1 MATKK
6 TTTKKTVK
14 KTVKK
19 EERFLKV
26 TFSDQGLGIQGQNVS
41 PVNHIEA
48 ILALIYSL
56 HAEDQEMRTIEA
68 CLNAIKSYRDTSKG
82 NTQMVEHLEHL
93 RDILQAARKRAEA
106 KVKAEKKTT
115 KKK

>member
-1 MATKK
+1 VTTK

-19 EERFLKV
+19 EEHFLKV
-26 TFSDQGLGIQGQNVS
+26 TFSDQGVDIQGQNVS
-41 PVNHIEA
+41 RVNHIEA

-56 HAEDQEMRTIEA
+56 HTNDPEMDTVKTCI
-68 CLNAIKSYRDTSKG
+68 NAIESYRNDLKNKSKMI
-82 NTQMVEHLEHL
+82 TQLEHL
-93 RDILQAARKRAEA
+93 RDLLQEARKKAEA
-106 KVKAEKKTT
+106 KVKAQKKTT

>member
-1 MATKK
+1 MTTKK

-14 KTVKK
+14 KTTKE
-19 EERFLKV
+19 EERFLKI
-26 TFSDQGLGIQGQNVS
+26 TFTDQGVGIQGQTVS
-41 PVNHIEA
+41 TVNHIEA

-56 HAEDQEMRTIEA
+56 HTSDPEMHTIET
-68 CLNAIKSYRDTSKG
+68 CLNAIDSYRDTAK
-82 NTQMVEHLEHL
+82 NNMQMVGQLEHL
-93 RDILQAARKRAEA
+93 RDLLQEARKKAEA

>member
-1 MATKK
+1 MTTKK

-14 KTVKK
+14 KTIKK
-19 EERFLKV
+19 EECFLKV
-26 TFSDQGLGIQGQNVS
+26 TFSDQGVGIQGQNVS
-41 PVNHIEA
+41 TVNHIEA

-56 HAEDQEMRTIEA
+56 HDADPEMGAVKT
-68 CLNAIKSYRDTSKG
+68 CLNAIESYRDATKS
-82 NTQMVEHLEHL
+82 NMQMVAQLERL
-93 RDILQAARKRAEA
+93 RDLLQKAREKAEA

>member
-1 MATKK
+1 MTTKK

-14 KTVKK
+14 KTVK

-26 TFSDQGLGIQGQNVS
+26 TFSDQGVGIQGQNVS
-41 PVNHIEA
+41 TVNHIEA

-56 HAEDQEMRTIEA
+56 YTEDPEMCTIET
-68 CLNAIKSYRDTSKG
+68 CLNAIESYRGTAK
-82 NTQMVEHLEHL
+82 NNMQMVVQLERL
-93 RDILQAARKRAEA
+93 RDLLQEARKRAEA

>member
-1 MATKK
+1 MTTKK
-6 TTTKKTVK
+6 ATTKKTVK
-14 KTVKK
+14 KTVKE

-41 PVNHIEA
+41 TVNHIEA

-56 HAEDQEMRTIEA
+56 YSNDPKMSTIKT
-68 CLNAIKSYRDTSKG
+68 CLTAIDFHRDAVRG
-82 NTQMVEHLEHL
+82 ENGMIAQLERL
-93 RDILQAARKRAEA
+93 RDVLQVARERAEA
-106 KVKAEKKTT
+106 KVKATKKTT

>member
-1 MATKK
+1 MTTKK
-6 TTTKKTVK
+6 TKKTVK
-14 KTVKK
+14 KTVK

-26 TFSDQGLGIQGQNVS
+26 TFSDQGLGIQGRNVS
-41 PVNHIEA
+41 PVNHIKA

-56 HAEDQEMRTIEA
+56 HAEDQEMHTVET
-68 CLNAIKSYRDTSKG
+68 CLNAIESYRDTAKG
-82 NTQMVEHLEHL
+82 NMQMVEQLERL
-93 RDILQAARKRAEA
+93 RDLLQEARKKAEA